1 MEWISLPGILVH
13 GMLFKLELKKCL
25 ATIKRAGNK
34 QQCILRTPTGEADT
48 FSGVSEDPD
57 EICLYFAQV
66 NHNNDEIS
74 TTPSLVEA
82 IKIIVCPL
90 RDDGTVEET
99 FLEQCR
105 DKGSTIVLPSGKEYG
120 IKLAR
125 ITIPDGITP
134 IVARLSLGG

>member
-1 MEWISLPGILVH
+1 MN
-13 GMLFKLELKKCL
+13 GMLYSTELRKCL

-34 QQCILRTPTGEADT
+34 QTCTITTPSSNIDT
-48 FSGVSEDPD
+48 FSGVPDDPQD
-57 EICLYFAQV
+57 LCLYFAQV

-90 RDDGTVEET
+90 RDDGTIEDT

-105 DKGSTIVLPSGKEYG
+105 DKGSTVTLPSGKKYG

-134 IVARLSLGG
+134 IVARLSLGA

>member
-1 MEWISLPGILVH
+1 MYQPGTLVH
-13 GMLFKLELKKCL
+13 GMLYSTELRKCL

-34 QQCILRTPTGEADT
+34 QTCILSTPSADVDT
-48 FSGVSEDPD
+48 FSGVSEDPT
-57 EICLYFAQV
+57 EVCLYFAQV

-99 FLEQCR
+99 FLDQCR
-105 DKGSTIVLPSGKEYG
+105 NKGSTVTLPSGKKFG

-134 IVARLSLGG
+134 IVARLSLGA